1 LPFAVTLK
9 KSQGGGMDISTTNA
23 IKLSEIRIHT
33 IDEFDWLLVKAI
45 ENGSISQ
52 FDVNIE
58 NEYKSSFPDSD
69 YALKLFTLSRFG
81 YLIEAGEGKYRIRW
95 LAFDKMNRRLEDIK
109 SSPRL
114 KLVPIW

>member
-1 LPFAVTLK
+1 
-9 KSQGGGMDISTTNA
+9 MDASTTNA
-23 IKLSEIRIHT
+23 MKLSGIRLHS

-52 FDVNIE
+52 FDASIE
-58 NEYKSSFPDSD
+58 NEYKSLFPDSD
-69 YALKLFTLSRFG
+69 YALKLLTVSRFG

-95 LAFDKMNRRLEDIK
+95 LAFDRINRRLEDVK
-109 SSPRL
+109 TSPSL